1 MPVSDSPH
9 KDQLHLQLGVGLS
22 AEQMAA
28 LTHDIVW
35 LEEVEVN
42 GEKVLAPVVYLAQ
55 AEGRLAP
62 NGALIQGR
70 DVKLVSG
77 GDLHNVGTLRARND
91 LSATADNLDNSGL
104 IEAGKRLDLLAG
116 DSIRNRQGGVIA
128 GRDVSLTALTGDV
141 INERSV
147 TRYDSALDGRTWERS
162 FADSAA
168 RVEAANSLNVQA
180 GRDIA
185 NLGGVLQSRGDLS
198 LDAGR
203 DVTVAAVEDRQGQTR
218 WNTSRLQSVTQLGAE
233 VSAGRDL
240 NVSAGRDLSA
250 VASALE
256 ARRDI
261 ALSAGRDVTLAA
273 AANEEHAYSK
283 TRKVTYQEDKV
294 AQQGTRV
301 DAGGDLAINAG
312 QDLRL
317 IASQASAG
325 DEAYLVAGDKLE
337 LLAANDSNY
346 YLYDKKKKGDFGR
359 KETRR
364 DEVTDVKAVGSQI
377 SSGGDLTLL
386 SGGDQ
391 TYQGA
396 KLESGNDLAIV
407 SGGAVTFEAV
417 KDLHQESHEKSK
429 GDLAWQS
436 SKGKGQTDET
446 VRQSQIVAQGNLAI
460 KAVEGLKIDLKHID
474 QKTVSQTIDAMVQA
488 DPQLA
493 WLKEAEQRGD
503 VDWRMVQ
510 EVHDSWKYSNSGLG
524 AAPSLAIAIV
534 AAAYLGPVYG
544 AMASNLAIG
553 TINNGGDLGKGLQQ
567 ATSADSLKGYA
578 IAAATAYLVSPQLD
592 KAFGVSSDNINK
604 VTKGFKLSTV
614 EGIGGFA
621 AYSIAQGFA
630 QSVMQQA
637 AYGGSYIDNL
647 GNAMAGQARNL
658 GMAVGF
664 NFIGDSVKYPD
675 GSPPK
680 IMAHALMGGLLAE
693 ASGSDFKTGAA
704 AAGANEAMINLLG
717 KMVGGDQNL
726 ELMASQLVGVAAA
739 SAVNGDVSL
748 GAEIAKSGTA
758 YNRQLHP
765 DEIKFASDV
774 ERVKRYAQENG
785 LSEDTARKELLST
798 AAMMVDNGWNQ
809 ALAGTDINAARAAQY
824 LRTELGT
831 GPDSNLFQ
839 VTQADYYN
847 ERVGL
852 TALFKNKEALTS
864 VLENIALANPASYT
878 RDPANRAEVLNA
890 KGEGSQAGFGL
901 ALEGIVSAPSKTA
914 LWLMGALTCSSC
926 AERDIQNAWNS
937 VASLPEDI
945 RMKGYLDALH
955 TMQGQ
960 GASVVRDNA
969 ASSTALGVEVGLAID
984 GGLAGAGKGVVTD
997 GPKGILTL
1005 KDFPD
1010 VSTKIS
1016 QKQLRH
1022 IAGTQ
1027 QLEARGGG
1035 GFLNSVSDA
1044 QKVLDAYHTG
1054 QVKILGRN
1062 AQGFPVVKFE
1072 GVTGTNVN
1080 LGVGIT
1086 DQATNV
1092 FIIKGTK
1099 SPSIVPTNPN
1109 WSPK

>member
-1 MPVSDSPH
+1 SQLPPDLARRQVNPVTLPGFSLPQGDNGLFRLSSRFAEDGNASAALGAGADRTQGGSGVSVGQQGAGNAAGTWQGQGVRVDGLAGAANVQGQGGSALGGSLPGVARVQGVPGNATPSASHKYLIETNPALTELKQFLNSDYLLSGLGMNPDASKKRLGDGLYEQRLIRDAVVARTGQRYIDGLSSDEALFRYLMDNAIAY
-9 KDQLHLQLGVGLS
+9 KDKLQLQLGVGLS

-42 GEKVLAPVVYLAQ
+42 REKVLAPVVYLAQ

-91 LSATADNLDNSGL
+91 LSATAGNLDNSGL

-218 WNTSRLQSVTQLGAE
+218 WSTSRLQSVTQLGAE

-240 NVSAGRDLSA
+240 NVSAGRDLTA

-301 DAGGDLAINAG
+301 EAGGDLAINAG

-337 LLAANDSNY
+337 LLAANDSSY

-446 VRQSQIVAQGNLAI
+446 V
-460 KAVEGLKIDLKHID
+460 
-474 QKTVSQTIDAMVQA
+474 
-488 DPQLA
+488 
-493 WLKEAEQRGD
+493 
-503 VDWRMVQ
+503 
-510 EVHDSWKYSNSGLG
+510 
-524 AAPSLAIAIV
+524 
-534 AAAYLGPVYG
+534 
-544 AMASNLAIG
+544 
-553 TINNGGDLGKGLQQ
+553 
-567 ATSADSLKGYA
+567 
-578 IAAATAYLVSPQLD
+578 
-592 KAFGVSSDNINK
+592 
-604 VTKGFKLSTV
+604 
-614 EGIGGFA
+614 
-621 AYSIAQGFA
+621 
-630 QSVMQQA
+630 
-637 AYGGSYIDNL
+637 
-647 GNAMAGQARNL
+647 
-658 GMAVGF
+658 
-664 NFIGDSVKYPD
+664 
-675 GSPPK
+675 
-680 IMAHALMGGLLAE
+680 
-693 ASGSDFKTGAA
+693 
-704 AAGANEAMINLLG
+704 
-717 KMVGGDQNL
+717 
-726 ELMASQLVGVAAA
+726 
-739 SAVNGDVSL
+739 
-748 GAEIAKSGTA
+748 
-758 YNRQLHP
+758 
-765 DEIKFASDV
+765 
-774 ERVKRYAQENG
+774 
-785 LSEDTARKELLST
+785 
-798 AAMMVDNGWNQ
+798 
-809 ALAGTDINAARAAQY
+809 
-824 LRTELGT
+824 
-831 GPDSNLFQ
+831 
-839 VTQADYYN
+839 
-847 ERVGL
+847 
-852 TALFKNKEALTS
+852 
-864 VLENIALANPASYT
+864 
-878 RDPANRAEVLNA
+878 
-890 KGEGSQAGFGL
+890 
-901 ALEGIVSAPSKTA
+901 
-914 LWLMGALTCSSC
+914 
-926 AERDIQNAWNS
+926 
-937 VASLPEDI
+937 
-945 RMKGYLDALH
+945 
-955 TMQGQ
+955 
-960 GASVVRDNA
+960 
-969 ASSTALGVEVGLAID
+969 
-984 GGLAGAGKGVVTD
+984 
-997 GPKGILTL
+997 
-1005 KDFPD
+1005 
-1010 VSTKIS
+1010 
-1016 QKQLRH
+1016 
-1022 IAGTQ
+1022 
-1027 QLEARGGG
+1027 
-1035 GFLNSVSDA
+1035 
-1044 QKVLDAYHTG
+1044 
-1054 QVKILGRN
+1054 
-1062 AQGFPVVKFE
+1062 
-1072 GVTGTNVN
+1072 
-1080 LGVGIT
+1080 
-1086 DQATNV
+1086 
-1092 FIIKGTK
+1092 
-1099 SPSIVPTNPN
+1099 
-1109 WSPK
+1109 

>member
-1 MPVSDSPH
+1 
-9 KDQLHLQLGVGLS
+9 
-22 AEQMAA
+22 
-28 LTHDIVW
+28 
-35 LEEVEVN
+35 
-42 GEKVLAPVVYLAQ
+42 
-55 AEGRLAP
+55 
-62 NGALIQGR
+62 
-70 DVKLVSG
+70 
-77 GDLHNVGTLRARND
+77 
-91 LSATADNLDNSGL
+91 
-104 IEAGKRLDLLAG
+104 
-116 DSIRNRQGGVIA
+116 
-128 GRDVSLTALTGDV
+128 
-141 INERSV
+141 
-147 TRYDSALDGRTWERS
+147 RS

-218 WNTSRLQSVTQLGAE
+218 WSTSRLQSVTQLGAE

-503 VDWRMVQ
+503 VDWHMVQ
-510 EVHDSWKYSNSGLG
+510 EVHDSWKYSNSGMGPATQIAVAIAAAAIGGMAAAGALSGAGVGASSFAMGAGVG
-524 AAPSLAIAIV
+524 AAGSLSGT
-534 AAAYLGPVYG
+534 AAVSL
-544 AMASNLAIG
+544 
-553 TINNGGDLGKGLQQ
+553 INNKGDLGKVLKD
-567 ATSADSLKGYA
+567 SFSSDSLKQIA
-578 IAAATAYLVSPQLD
+578 IASLTGGLTAEYFDGILQTKTDPLT
-592 KAFGVSSDNINK
+592 GK
-604 VTKGFKLSTV
+604 VTVDLSSLSGVGRFAANQAMQNATSTV
-614 EGIGGFA
+614 LSQALGQGGSLNEALKSALYNSFA
-621 AYSIAQGFA
+621 AA
-630 QSVMQQA
+630 
-637 AYGGSYIDNL
+637 
-647 GNAMAGQARNL
+647 
-658 GMAVGF
+658 GF
-664 NFIGDSVKYPD
+664 NFVGDIGQEYSLKPGDPSMVT
-675 GSPPK
+675 
-680 IMAHALMGGLLAE
+680 MHALMGGLA
-693 ASGSDFKTGAA
+693 AQVSGGDFATGAA
-704 AAGANEAMINLLG
+704 A
-717 KMVGGDQNL
+717 
-726 ELMASQLVGVAAA
+726 
-739 SAVNGDVSL
+739 
-748 GAEIAKSGTA
+748 
-758 YNRQLHP
+758 
-765 DEIKFASDV
+765 
-774 ERVKRYAQENG
+774 
-785 LSEDTARKELLST
+785 
-798 AAMMVDNGWNQ
+798 
-809 ALAGTDINAARAAQY
+809 
-824 LRTELGT
+824 
-831 GPDSNLFQ
+831 
-839 VTQADYYN
+839 
-847 ERVGL
+847 
-852 TALFKNKEALTS
+852 
-864 VLENIALANPASYT
+864 
-878 RDPANRAEVLNA
+878 
-890 KGEGSQAGFGL
+890 
-901 ALEGIVSAPSKTA
+901 
-914 LWLMGALTCSSC
+914 
-926 AERDIQNAWNS
+926 
-937 VASLPEDI
+937 
-945 RMKGYLDALH
+945 
-955 TMQGQ
+955 
-960 GASVVRDNA
+960 
-969 ASSTALGVEVGLAID
+969 
-984 GGLAGAGKGVVTD
+984 
-997 GPKGILTL
+997 
-1005 KDFPD
+1005 
-1010 VSTKIS
+1010 
-1016 QKQLRH
+1016 
-1022 IAGTQ
+1022 
-1027 QLEARGGG
+1027 
-1035 GFLNSVSDA
+1035 
-1044 QKVLDAYHTG
+1044 
-1054 QVKILGRN
+1054 
-1062 AQGFPVVKFE
+1062 
-1072 GVTGTNVN
+1072 
-1080 LGVGIT
+1080 
-1086 DQATNV
+1086 
-1092 FIIKGTK
+1092 
-1099 SPSIVPTNPN
+1099 
-1109 WSPK
+1109 

>member
-1 MPVSDSPH
+1 KYLIETNPALTELKQFLNSDYLLSGLGMNPDASKKRLGDGLYEQRLIRDAVVARTGQRYIDGLSSDEALFRYLMDNAIAY
-9 KDQLHLQLGVGLS
+9 KDKLQLQLGVGLS

-77 GDLHNVGTLRARND
+77 GDLHNVGTLRAQND
-91 LSATADNLDNSGL
+91 LSATAGNLDNSGL

-218 WNTSRLQSVTQLGAE
+218 WSTSRLQSVTQLGAE

-250 VASALE
+250 VASTLE

-301 DAGGDLAINAG
+301 EAGGDLAINAG

-337 LLAANDSNY
+337 LLAANDSSY

-446 VRQSQIVAQGNLAI
+446 VRQTQIVAQGNLAI

-493 WLKEAEQRGD
+493 WLKQMEQRG
-503 VDWRMVQ
+503 
-510 EVHDSWKYSNSGLG
+510 
-524 AAPSLAIAIV
+524 
-534 AAAYLGPVYG
+534 
-544 AMASNLAIG
+544 
-553 TINNGGDLGKGLQQ
+553 
-567 ATSADSLKGYA
+567 
-578 IAAATAYLVSPQLD
+578 
-592 KAFGVSSDNINK
+592 
-604 VTKGFKLSTV
+604 
-614 EGIGGFA
+614 
-621 AYSIAQGFA
+621 
-630 QSVMQQA
+630 
-637 AYGGSYIDNL
+637 
-647 GNAMAGQARNL
+647 
-658 GMAVGF
+658 
-664 NFIGDSVKYPD
+664 
-675 GSPPK
+675 
-680 IMAHALMGGLLAE
+680 
-693 ASGSDFKTGAA
+693 
-704 AAGANEAMINLLG
+704 
-717 KMVGGDQNL
+717 
-726 ELMASQLVGVAAA
+726 
-739 SAVNGDVSL
+739 
-748 GAEIAKSGTA
+748 
-758 YNRQLHP
+758 
-765 DEIKFASDV
+765 
-774 ERVKRYAQENG
+774 
-785 LSEDTARKELLST
+785 
-798 AAMMVDNGWNQ
+798 
-809 ALAGTDINAARAAQY
+809 
-824 LRTELGT
+824 
-831 GPDSNLFQ
+831 
-839 VTQADYYN
+839 
-847 ERVGL
+847 
-852 TALFKNKEALTS
+852 
-864 VLENIALANPASYT
+864 
-878 RDPANRAEVLNA
+878 
-890 KGEGSQAGFGL
+890 
-901 ALEGIVSAPSKTA
+901 
-914 LWLMGALTCSSC
+914 
-926 AERDIQNAWNS
+926 
-937 VASLPEDI
+937 
-945 RMKGYLDALH
+945 
-955 TMQGQ
+955 
-960 GASVVRDNA
+960 
-969 ASSTALGVEVGLAID
+969 
-984 GGLAGAGKGVVTD
+984 
-997 GPKGILTL
+997 
-1005 KDFPD
+1005 
-1010 VSTKIS
+1010 
-1016 QKQLRH
+1016 
-1022 IAGTQ
+1022 
-1027 QLEARGGG
+1027 
-1035 GFLNSVSDA
+1035 
-1044 QKVLDAYHTG
+1044 
-1054 QVKILGRN
+1054 
-1062 AQGFPVVKFE
+1062 
-1072 GVTGTNVN
+1072 
-1080 LGVGIT
+1080 
-1086 DQATNV
+1086 
-1092 FIIKGTK
+1092 
-1099 SPSIVPTNPN
+1099 
-1109 WSPK
+1109 

>member
-1 MPVSDSPH
+1 MPVSGSPY

-218 WNTSRLQSVTQLGAE
+218 WSTSRLQSVTQLGAE

-240 NVSAGRDLSA
+240 NVSAGRDLTA
-250 VASALE
+250 VASTLE

-261 ALSAGRDVTLAA
+261 ALSAGRDVTLA

-407 SGGAVTFEAV
+407 SGGAVTFDAV